1 MAEAGVAGKVDHP
14 GQQQVV
20 ELGIDPGEHGAAEI
34 GAEQG
39 EVDVGGGAVP
49 AEGAGAVEDRPLHG
63 GMGGEH
69 LLNGGEGR
77 FRQAGGGEG
86 GGARTAGEGRRLM
99 ASRR

>member
-1 MAEAGVAGKVDHP
+1 
-14 GQQQVV
+14 
-20 ELGIDPGEHGAAEI
+20 
-34 GAEQG
+34 
-39 EVDVGGGAVP
+39 VP